1 MGISIWHILIVVL
14 VIMLVFGTKRLPGTM
29 EDLAKGLKA
38 FKKGL
43 KDEDEA
49 PKKIEADKT
58 GSPKD

>member
-38 FKKGL
+38 FKRGL
-43 KDEDEA
+43 KDEDET
-49 PKKIEADKT
+49 PKKIDTDKS
-58 GSPKD
+58 GPAKD

>member
-14 VIMLVFGTKRLPGTM
+14 VVMLVFGTKRLPGTM

-49 PKKIEADKT
+49 PKKIDTDKS
-58 GSPKD
+58 GPAKD

>member
-43 KDEDEA
+43 KDEDA
-49 PKKIEADKT
+49 PKQIDTDKT
-58 GSPKD
+58 GSTKD